1 MKRILLLSC
10 FFVLFPVQ
18 AMEVEMEDDNHGC
31 VSEGIDNFNEQIETT
46 DYSEHN
52 INGGNA
58 CIVGDVYFVL
68 HQ

>member
-1 MKRILLLSC
+1 
-10 FFVLFPVQ
+10 
-18 AMEVEMEDDNHGC
+18 MEDDNHGC